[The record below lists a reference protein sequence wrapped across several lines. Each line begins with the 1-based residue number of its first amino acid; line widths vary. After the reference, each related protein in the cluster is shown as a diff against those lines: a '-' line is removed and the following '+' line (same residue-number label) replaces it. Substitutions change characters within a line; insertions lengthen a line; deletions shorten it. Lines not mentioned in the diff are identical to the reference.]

1 MIELAKKAGVCAICG
16 ERQGTR
22 HENIRGLVCNE
33 CDCLD
38 KLEDL
43 RMRVSKR
50 VDGTYNRL
58 NAFKELGLLNETDI
72 VADIEECLGFVEE
85 SLKNK
90 NIQIGAF
97 KSEIVSNFERV
108 SVLETTLISAN
119 LIELT
124 NKMPQANVITLRD
137 ENEKFKKQTEKFKK
151 DNEELKD
158 KIDNLINEI
167 ERSKKNRPIPGND
180 ININAINEYIR
191 SSFKRIKENED
202 SGLLKIYEPY
212 DMKFKCQGTNRLASD
227 DFTREVKNMLDT
239 EEDEIK
245 ICGLSLRLFFNSD
258 HGKFFT
264 EIRNAFIR
272 MGKTGKPIVKIL
284 MLYPKSDWKVLR
296 QSVEDKYTTPGQK
309 LETNLGESIAWLNE
323 NIEQH
328 EIKNKDKI
336 LKYIRFYDATPDFF
350 LFITSHSILFEIY
363 HMGLFQLKQEENK
376 DLLCLGL
383 GGHVPVFKF
392 DKKSPMYNYLSAH
405 FDYYF
410 EEKID
415 GEQNPYHKGTL
426 KEWLAKDG
434 SIKETS
440 QE

>member
-1 MIELAKKAGVCAICG
+1 MIHLAKIEICDICG
-16 ERQGTR
+16 KVHKNMHRVS
-22 HENIRGLVCNE
+22 RGLVCEE
-33 CDCLD
+33 CR
-38 KLEDL
+38 KIGTIAGL
-43 RMRVSKR
+43 RDPVLKRVENASKR
-50 VDGTYNRL
+50 L
-58 NAFKELGLLNETDI
+58 KAFEELGFDDVGKIKKYLNT
-72 VADIEECLGFVEE
+72 VEE
-85 SLKNK
+85 S
-90 NIQIGAF
+90 F
-97 KSEIVSNFERV
+97 DEDRFEIVKAEIIGKFEKV
-108 SVLETTLISAN
+108 SELETTLIFAN
-119 LIELT
+119 ISELT
-124 NKMPQANVITLRD
+124 NKMTQADVKLWD
-137 ENEKFKKQTEKFKK
+137 EKENFKKQTEKFKK

-167 ERSKKNRPIPGND
+167 ERLKKNRPIQGND
-180 ININAINEYIR
+180 ININDINEYIR

-212 DMKFKCQGTNRLASD
+212 DMKFKYQGTNRLASD
-227 DFTREVKNMLDT
+227 DFTKDVKDMLGT
-239 EEDEIK
+239 EENEIK

-258 HGKFFT
+258 HGNFFT
-264 EIRNAFIR
+264 EIRDAFIR
-272 MGKTGKPIVKIL
+272 MGKTGKPNVKIL

-296 QSVEDKYTTPGQK
+296 QSVEDKYTRPGQK

-328 EIKNKDKI
+328 EIKNKGKI
-336 LKYIRFYDATPDFF
+336 LENIRFYDATPDFF
-350 LFITSHSILFEIY
+350 LFITRHCILFEIY

-376 DLLCLGL
+376 DLYCLGL

-392 DKKSPMYNYLSAH
+392 DNKSPMYNYLSAH

-410 EEKID
+410 EKEID
-415 GEQNPYHKGTL
+415 GVPNPYHKGTL